1 MSLKFW
7 RKAWNAAIDLRI
19 TAKMDGAEFT
29 PDG

>member
-7 RKAWNAAIDLRI
+7 REAWNAAIDLRMA
-19 TAKMDGAEFT
+19 AKMEGAEFM